1 MSKRGGKRGER
12 VKGERGRSKRN
23 KERGTKRK
31 ERREKERLRYIL
43 ETKRNTNVRTGE
55 KLVAYS
61 REGSLS

>member
-31 ERREKERLRYIL
+31 ERRDSDIYWGLREIQMSEQERSWLLTAEK
-43 ETKRNTNVRTGE
+43 V
-55 KLVAYS
+55 V
-61 REGSLS
+61 